1 MAARRTIFQN
11 ALSTSAGQFIALF
24 LGVITHAFWAR
35 AIGPEQYGILGFAVS
50 IVSYFGLAGTL
61 GTDIWGTRNVARNAG
76 DVAITTGHVISLR
89 LTLSAAVALALGLML
104 AIWRPA
110 QLVMIVIVIQFASVF
125 IAAFTLDFA
134 FQGLERMSGIAK
146 RQVVTAVLALAGI
159 SATALFEPGVIL
171 AATIFQGAALI
182 AAIVMLIDF
191 FRLGGV
197 PKIRI
202 DWARWRSILATSAPI
217 AVTGVVAAVYY
228 SIDIVMLGFFRSQ
241 AEVGLYVAAG
251 KILMVGMTA
260 ATILG
265 AVFFPVLSR
274 LITDQAARRKAS
286 AHHAEVMIFFGGL
299 IALGGYL
306 LAPEI
311 LYIVFGASY
320 AGADQALRILM
331 ANLVLAHIVAIYQM
345 QLLAWNMQKQQMNI
359 VIAGAIL
366 NVGLNIWLIPKFGI
380 EAAASTTLI
389 SSAAV
394 LLLALV
400 VLRRQNF
407 EVHGALVIK
416 GALLC
421 VALGYAG
428 EAILA
433 ASPLPENAIFRFL
446 IAGTVITFVFSLIAL
461 ATRLVRPKAA
471 LRYMRESPDPKA

>member
-1 MAARRTIFQN
+1 MTARRTIFHN
-11 ALSTSAGQFIALF
+11 ALATSAGQFIALF
-24 LGVITHAFWAR
+24 LGVVTHAFWAR

-61 GTDIWGTRNVARNAG
+61 GTDIWGARSVARNAG
-76 DVAITTGHVISLR
+76 DVAVTAGHVISLR
-89 LTLSAAVALALGLML
+89 LTLSAASLLALGLLL
-104 AIWRPA
+104 AVWRPPP
-110 QLVMIVIVIQFASVF
+110 LVMMVIMIQFSGVF
-125 IAAFTLDFA
+125 IATFTLDFA

-146 RQVVTAVLALAGI
+146 RQVVTAALALAGI
-159 SATALFEPGVIL
+159 SATTLIEPDVIL
-171 AATIFQGAALI
+171 AAAIFQGAALI

-202 DWARWRSILATSAPI
+202 DFVRWRAILATSAPI
-217 AVTGVVAAVYY
+217 AVTGMVAAIYY

-274 LITDQAARRKAS
+274 LMTDHTARRLAS
-286 AHHAEVMIFFGGL
+286 AYHAEVMIFFGGL

-311 LYIVFGASY
+311 LHIVFGASY

-331 ANLVLAHIVAIYQM
+331 ANLIVAHIVAIYQV
-345 QLLAWNMQKQQMNI
+345 QLLAWNMQKQQMKI

-366 NVGLNIWLIPKFGI
+366 NVGLNIWLIPEFGM
-380 EAAASTTLI
+380 EAAASTTLV

-394 LLLALV
+394 LVLAYFALK
-400 VLRRQNF
+400 RQNF
-407 EVHGALVIK
+407 EVHGGLVIK

-421 VALGYAG
+421 LALGYAG
-428 EAILA
+428 DRVLA
-433 ASPLPENAIFRFL
+433 ASLLPENAIFRFL
-446 IAGTVITFVFSLIAL
+446 ITGAVVTIVFAGIAIAIRLI
-461 ATRLVRPKAA
+461 RPKAA
-471 LRYMRESPDPKA
+471 YRYMRESPDPL